1 MEKVNRYEWDGE
13 VFEIPLRWD
22 ERTQSYVEDYEDYY
36 DGPVYT
42 PAGRPVLLTIEDACP
57 EAEMVDDDPAS
68 IDCGSCRHY
77 RQAPGTLV
85 GVCGHPALRRRDR
98 AGRNEG

>member
-1 MEKVNRYEWDGE
+1 MARFWR
-13 VFEIPLRWD
+13 FPLRWD

-42 PAGRPVLLTIEDACP
+42 PAGSPVLLTIEDACP

-77 RQAPGTLV
+77 HQFPGSLL
-85 GVCGHPALRRRDR
+85 GVCNNEKRRKKRR
-98 AGRNEG
+98 ARRSGQSTKTKEEMT